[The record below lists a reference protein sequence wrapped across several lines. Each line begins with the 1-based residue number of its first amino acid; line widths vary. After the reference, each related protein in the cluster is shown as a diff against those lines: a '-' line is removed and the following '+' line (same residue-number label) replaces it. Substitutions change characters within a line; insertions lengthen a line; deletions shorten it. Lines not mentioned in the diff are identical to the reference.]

1 MFRYLLLIPC
11 LLLGLLALEAH
22 NEAEQVKVDAI
33 HPDHDPQF
41 SSIAGM
47 STFEML
53 AIDPNL
59 ASAYN
64 RASLAYS
71 NDESYAN
78 LMRSDL
84 HDQRDQYVGFMVV
97 VIFLFAL
104 TFLPW
109 GRWGQSLSQGV
120 EQTVVK
126 GGSVVESVV
135 SKVSGEDRTIIK
147 REGLDRYSVS
157 SELKNWKE
165 LLDQGVVTEEEFQK
179 AKAKLLGRE

>member
-22 NEAEQVKVDAI
+22 NKAEQVTVDAI
-33 HPDHDPQF
+33 HPDYDPQF

-47 STFEML
+47 STIEML
-53 AIDPNL
+53 TVDSKL

-64 RASLAYS
+64 RARLAYR
-71 NDESYAN
+71 NDESYAS
-78 LMRSDL
+78 LVRSNL
-84 HDQRDQYVGFMVV
+84 HDQRDQYLAFIVV
-97 VIFLFAL
+97 VVFLFAL

-109 GRWGQSLSQGV
+109 GRWVQSLFQGV

-179 AKAKLLGRE
+179 AKAKLLGRD